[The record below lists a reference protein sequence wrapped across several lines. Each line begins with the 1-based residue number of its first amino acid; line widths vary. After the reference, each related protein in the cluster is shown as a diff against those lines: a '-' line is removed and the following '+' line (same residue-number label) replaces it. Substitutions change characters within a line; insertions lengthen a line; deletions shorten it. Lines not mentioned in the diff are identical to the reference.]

1 MTFRNA
7 ATARR
12 ACSWPWP
19 RFSRTNRN
27 RRTGTSTK
35 PSRISAAAAPS
46 SRCARRS
53 TPPRTPEDSAMNHMP
68 ILNRRAFVIGTA
80 TAGAGLALGLDI
92 PFGGPTVVR
101 AADGS
106 PEVNAWVVIR
116 PDDTTVI
123 RIARSEMGQG
133 TLTGLAQ
140 LVAEELECD
149 WSKVVTEYPTPG
161 QSVARKRA
169 WGDFSTGG
177 SRGIRTSQ
185 EYVRKGGA
193 TARVMLVQAAANGWK
208 VPASEC
214 TAANSV
220 ITHTPSGRTTAYG
233 KVVEAAARLEPP
245 ADVKLK
251 DPKDWKLAGKGL
263 KRLDTADKTTGAMI
277 YGIDVKLPGM
287 LNAALKDCPVFGGKL
302 KSYDE
307 AKVMGMKGVKK
318 VVRVNDSTV
327 AVVADTWWHAKTA
340 LDALPIVWD
349 EGENGKVSTASIASW
364 LAEGLDSAQPAFI
377 GNQNGDAKAAVA
389 GAAKKVEAVY
399 NYPYQN
405 HAAMEPLNAT
415 ALYTA
420 DKCEVW
426 CGTQNGEAAFAAT
439 LETSG
444 LSADKCE
451 VHKQMLG
458 GGFGRRGQTDYVRQ
472 AVAIAK
478 QMPGTP
484 IKLLWSREEDMQH
497 GTYHP
502 VTQCKLTG
510 ALDADNNLTAL
521 QIRISGQS
529 ILFKLRPEGLVNGM
543 DPAAF
548 QGLNASGEAA
558 IGYSFPNLLVE
569 HSMRNPHVPPGFWRG
584 VNVNQNAIYMECF
597 MDELAKSVGQD
608 PVEFRRKLMSKHPK
622 HLAVL
627 NAVAEKIGWGTPAP
641 QGIYRGIA
649 QVMGYGS
656 YVAGSAEI
664 SVTDGSKIKVHRI
677 VASTD
682 PGYVVNPAQVERQI
696 AGSFV
701 YGLSALFYGGC
712 TVKDGKIEQTNF
724 DTYNSMRI
732 AEMPKVECVMV
743 PSGGFWGGVGEPTIG
758 VAAPAVLNAYFA
770 ATGKRIRSVPLK
782 DQNITFA

>member
-1 MTFRNA
+1 
-7 ATARR
+7 
-12 ACSWPWP
+12 
-19 RFSRTNRN
+19 
-27 RRTGTSTK
+27 
-35 PSRISAAAAPS
+35 
-46 SRCARRS
+46 
-53 TPPRTPEDSAMNHMP
+53 MNQHVMP
-68 ILNRRAFVIGTA
+68 KLNRRAFVIGTA
-80 TAGAGLALGLDI
+80 TAGAGLALGLDL
-92 PFGGPTVVR
+92 PFGGPAVVR
-101 AADGS
+101 AADGAPEVNA

-116 PDDTTVI
+116 PDDTVVI

-149 WSKVVTEYPTPG
+149 WSKVTTEYPTPG
-161 QSVARKRA
+161 QSVARKRV

-185 EYVRKGGA
+185 DYVRKGGA
-193 TARVMLVQAAANGWK
+193 TARVMLIQAAANEWK
-208 VPASEC
+208 VPAAEC
-214 TAANSV
+214 KVANGV
-220 ITHTPSGRTTAYG
+220 ITHTPSGKTTSYG
-233 KVVEAAARLEPP
+233 KVAEAAAKLEPP
-245 ADVKLK
+245 TDVKLK
-251 DPKDWKLAGKGL
+251 DPKDWTIAGKGL
-263 KRLDTADKTTGAMI
+263 KRLDTVDKTTGKMT

-287 LNAALKDCPVFGGKL
+287 LNAAIKDCPVFGGKV
-302 KSYDE
+302 KSFDE
-307 AKVMGMKGVKK
+307 AKIANMKGVKK
-318 VVRVNDSTV
+318 VVPVGDSAV

-349 EGENGKVSTASIASW
+349 EGDNAKVSSETIGKWS
-364 LAEGLDSAQPAFI
+364 AEGLDNAQPAYV
-377 GNQNGDAKAAVA
+377 GNQNGDAKAAIA
-389 GAAKKVEAVY
+389 SAAKKVEAVY
-399 NYPYQN
+399 SYPYQN
-405 HAAMEPLNAT
+405 HATMEPMNAT
-415 ALYTA
+415 VLYTP

-426 CGTQNGEAAFAAT
+426 CGTQNGEAAFAAA
-439 LETSG
+439 LEASG
-444 LSADKCE
+444 LPADKVD
-451 VHKQMLG
+451 VHKLMLG
-458 GGFGRRGQTDYVRQ
+458 GGFGRRGMTDYVRQ

-497 GTYHP
+497 GKYHP
-502 VTQCKLTG
+502 ITQCKLTG
-510 ALDADNNLTAL
+510 AFDADNNLVAL
-521 QIRISGQS
+521 HYRLSGQS
-529 ILFKLRPEGLVNGM
+529 ILFSVRPEALQNGM

-548 QGLNASGEAA
+548 QGVAQSGEAA
-558 IGYSFPNLLVE
+558 IGYSVPNLLVE
-569 HSMRNPHVPPGFWRG
+569 HAMRNPHVPPGFWRG
-584 VNVNQNAIYMECF
+584 VNVNHNAIYMECF
-597 MDELAKSVGQD
+597 MDELAEAVGQD
-608 PVEFRRKLMSKHPK
+608 PLEFRRKLMGRHPK

-641 QGIYRGIA
+641 KGVYRGIA

-656 YVAGSAEI
+656 YVAGAAEI

-712 TVKDGKIEQTNF
+712 TVKDGRIEQTNF

-732 AEMPKVECVMV
+732 NEMPKVESVMV

-770 ATGKRIRSVPLK
+770 ATGKRIRSFPLRN
-782 DQNITFA
+782 QNISFA

>member
-1 MTFRNA
+1 MNKHV
-7 ATARR
+7 
-12 ACSWPWP
+12 SP
-19 RFSRTNRN
+19 R
-27 RRTGTSTK
+27 
-35 PSRISAAAAPS
+35 
-46 SRCARRS
+46 
-53 TPPRTPEDSAMNHMP
+53 M
-68 ILNRRAFVIGTA
+68 NRRAFVIGSAALGT
-80 TAGAGLALGLDI
+80 GLAIGLDI

-116 PDDTTVI
+116 PDDTVVI
-123 RIARSEMGQG
+123 RVARSEMGQG
-133 TLTGLAQ
+133 SLTGLAQ

-149 WSKVVTEYPTPG
+149 WSKVTTEYPTPG
-161 QSVARKRA
+161 QSVARKRV

-193 TARVMLVQAAANGWK
+193 TARLMLIQAAADEWK

-214 TAANSV
+214 TVANGV
-220 ITHTPSGRTTAYG
+220 ITHKASGRTTTYG
-233 KVVEAAARLEPP
+233 KVAEAAAKLTPP
-245 ADVKLK
+245 AEVKLK
-251 DPKDWKLAGKGL
+251 DPKDWTIAGKGL
-263 KRLDTADKTTGAMI
+263 LRLDTADKTTGAMV

-287 LNAALKDCPVFGGKL
+287 LNAAIKDCPVFGGKV
-302 KSYDE
+302 KSFDE
-307 AKVMGMKGVKK
+307 AKVAGMKGVKK
-318 VVRVNDSTV
+318 VVKVGDSAV

-340 LDALPIVWD
+340 LEALPIVWD
-349 EGENGKVSTASIASW
+349 EGDNAKVSSESIAKW
-364 LAEGLDSAQPAFI
+364 LTEGLDNEQPAYV
-377 GNQNGDAKAAVA
+377 GNKNGDAKAAIA
-389 GAAKKVEAVY
+389 GAAKKIEAVY

-405 HAAMEPLNAT
+405 HATMEPMNAT

-426 CGTQNGEAAFAAT
+426 CGTQNGEAAFAAV
-439 LETSG
+439 LEASG
-444 LSADKCE
+444 LSADKCD
-451 VHKQMLG
+451 VHKLMLG
-458 GGFGRRGQTDYVRQ
+458 GGFGRRGMTDYVRQ
-472 AVAIAK
+472 AVEIAK

-484 IKLLWSREEDMQH
+484 VKLLWSREEDMTH
-497 GTYHP
+497 GKYHP

-510 ALDADNNLTAL
+510 AFDANNNLVAL
-521 QIRISGQS
+521 HYRLSGQS
-529 ILFKLRPEGLVNGM
+529 ILFSLRPEALQNGM

-548 QGLNASGEAA
+548 QGVAQSGEAVF
-558 IGYSFPNLLVE
+558 GYSVPNLLIE

-584 VNVNQNAIYMECF
+584 VNVNHNAIYMECF
-597 MDELAKSVGQD
+597 MDELAHAAGQD
-608 PVEFRRKLMSKHPK
+608 PLEFRRKLMGNHPK

-627 NAVAEKIGWGTPAP
+627 NAVAEKIGWSKPAP
-641 QGIYRGIA
+641 QGVYRGIA
-649 QVMGYGS
+649 QVMGYAS
-656 YVAGSAEI
+656 YVAGAAEI
-664 SVTDGSKIKVHRI
+664 SVIDGTKIKVHRI

-682 PGYVVNPAQVERQI
+682 PGYIVNPAQVERQI

-712 TVKDGKIEQTNF
+712 TVKDGRIEQTNF

-732 AEMPKVECVMV
+732 NEMPKVEAVMV

-770 ATGKRIRSVPLK
+770 ATGKRIRSVPLR

>member
-1 MTFRNA
+1 
-7 ATARR
+7 
-12 ACSWPWP
+12 
-19 RFSRTNRN
+19 
-27 RRTGTSTK
+27 
-35 PSRISAAAAPS
+35 
-46 SRCARRS
+46 
-53 TPPRTPEDSAMNHMP
+53 MNKHVSPKM
-68 ILNRRAFVIGTA
+68 NRRAFVIGSA
-80 TAGAGLALGLDI
+80 AVGAGLAIGLDL
-92 PFGGPTVVR
+92 PFGGPAVVR

-106 PEVNAWVVIR
+106 PEIGAWVVVR
-116 PDDTTVI
+116 PDDTVVI

-133 TLTGLAQ
+133 SLTGLAQ

-149 WSKVVTEYPTPG
+149 WSKVTTEYPSPG
-161 QSVARKRA
+161 QSVARKRV

-177 SRGIRTSQ
+177 SRGIRSSQ
-185 EYVRKGGA
+185 DYVRKGGA
-193 TARVMLVQAAANGWK
+193 TARVMLIQAAADSWK

-214 TAANSV
+214 TAARSV
-220 ITHTPSGRTTAYG
+220 ITHTPTGRTTTYG
-233 KVVEAAARLEPP
+233 KVAEAAARLTPP

-251 DPKDWKLAGKGL
+251 DPKDWKLVGKGVL
-263 KRLDTADKTTGAMI
+263 RLDTADKTTGTMV
-277 YGIDVKLPGM
+277 YGIDVKVPGM
-287 LNAALKDCPVFGGKL
+287 LNAAIKDCPVFGGKL

-307 AKVMGMKGVKK
+307 AKIAGMKGIKK
-318 VVRVNDSTV
+318 VVKVGDTAV

-340 LDALPIVWD
+340 LEALPIVWD
-349 EGENGKVSTASIASW
+349 EGDNAKVSSESIAKW
-364 LAEGLDSAQPAFI
+364 LAEGLDNEQPAYV
-377 GNQNGDAKAAVA
+377 GNKNGDVKAAIA
-389 GAAKKVEAVY
+389 GAARKVEAVY

-405 HAAMEPLNAT
+405 HATMEPMNAT

-426 CGTQNGEAAFAAT
+426 CGTQNGEAAFAAV
-439 LETSG
+439 LEASG
-444 LSADKCE
+444 LPAEKCD
-451 VHKQMLG
+451 VHKVMPG

-472 AVAIAK
+472 AVMIAK

-484 IKLLWSREEDMQH
+484 IKLLWSREEDMAH
-497 GTYHP
+497 GRYHP
-502 VTQCKLTG
+502 ITQCKMTG
-510 ALDADNNLTAL
+510 AFDADNNLVAL
-521 QIRISGQS
+521 HYRLSGQS
-529 ILFKLRPEGLVNGM
+529 ILFSLRPEALQNGM

-548 QGLNASGEAA
+548 QGVAQSGEAA
-558 IGYSFPNLLVE
+558 FGYSVPNLLIE
-569 HSMRNPHVPPGFWRG
+569 HAMRNPHVPPGFWRG
-584 VNVNQNAIYMECF
+584 VNVNHNAIYMECF
-597 MDELAKSVGQD
+597 MDELANAAGQD
-608 PVEFRRKLMSKHPK
+608 PLEFRRKLMGNHPK

-627 NAVAEKIGWGTPAP
+627 NAVAEKIGWSKPAP
-641 QGIYRGIA
+641 QGVYRGIA

-656 YVAGSAEI
+656 YVAGAAEI

-732 AEMPKVECVMV
+732 NEMPKVESVMV

-770 ATGKRIRSVPLK
+770 ATGKRIRSVPLR

>member
-1 MTFRNA
+1 
-7 ATARR
+7 
-12 ACSWPWP
+12 
-19 RFSRTNRN
+19 
-27 RRTGTSTK
+27 
-35 PSRISAAAAPS
+35 
-46 SRCARRS
+46 
-53 TPPRTPEDSAMNHMP
+53 MNKHVSPKM
-68 ILNRRAFVIGTA
+68 NRRAFVVGTA
-80 TAGAGLALGLDI
+80 AVGAGLAIGLDL
-92 PFGGPTVVR
+92 PFGGPAVVR

-106 PEVNAWVVIR
+106 PEVNAWVVVR
-116 PDDTTVI
+116 PDDTVVI

-133 TLTGLAQ
+133 SLTGLAQ

-149 WSKVVTEYPTPG
+149 WSKVTTEYPTPG

-177 SRGIRTSQ
+177 SRGIRSSQ
-185 EYVRKGGA
+185 DYVRKGGA
-193 TARVMLVQAAANGWK
+193 TARVMLIEAAANEWK

-214 TAANSV
+214 TVAKGV
-220 ITHTPSGRTTAYG
+220 ITHKASGKTTTYG
-233 KVVEAAARLEPP
+233 KVAEAAAKLTPL

-251 DPKDWKLAGKGL
+251 DPKDWTIAGKGL
-263 KRLDTADKTTGAMI
+263 LRLDTAEKTNGTMI

-287 LNAALKDCPVFGGKL
+287 LNAAIKDCPVFGGKL

-307 AKVMGMKGVKK
+307 AKITGMKGVKK
-318 VVRVNDSTV
+318 VVKVGDTAV

-340 LDALPIVWD
+340 LEALPIVWD
-349 EGENGKVSTASIASW
+349 EGENAKVSSESIAKW
-364 LAEGLDSAQPAFI
+364 LAEGLDNDQPAYV
-377 GNQNGDAKAAVA
+377 GNKNGDAKAAIA
-389 GAAKKVEAVY
+389 SAAKKVEAVY

-405 HAAMEPLNAT
+405 HATMEPMNAT
-415 ALYTA
+415 AIYTA

-426 CGTQNGEAAFAAT
+426 CGTQNGEAAFAAV
-439 LETSG
+439 LEASG
-444 LSADKCE
+444 LPADKCD
-451 VHKQMLG
+451 VHKVMPG

-472 AVAIAK
+472 AVLIAK

-484 IKLLWSREEDMQH
+484 VKLLWSREEDMAH
-497 GTYHP
+497 GRYHP
-502 VTQCKLTG
+502 ITQCKMTG
-510 ALDADNNLTAL
+510 AFDANNNLVAL
-521 QIRISGQS
+521 HYRLSGQS
-529 ILFKLRPEGLVNGM
+529 ILFSLRPEALQNGM

-548 QGLNASGEAA
+548 QGVAQSGEAA
-558 IGYSFPNLLVE
+558 FGYSVPNLLIE
-569 HSMRNPHVPPGFWRG
+569 HAMRNPHVPPGFWRG
-584 VNVNQNAIYMECF
+584 VNVNHNAIYMECF
-597 MDELAKSVGQD
+597 MDELAQAAGQD
-608 PVEFRRKLMSKHPK
+608 PLEFRRKLMGNHPK

-627 NAVAEKIGWGTPAP
+627 NAVAEKIGWTTPAP
-641 QGIYRGIA
+641 KGVYRGIA

-656 YVAGSAEI
+656 YVAGAAEI

-732 AEMPKVECVMV
+732 NEMPKVESVMV

-770 ATGKRIRSVPLK
+770 ATGKRIRSVPLR